1 MIPTIFSSPRTM
13 ASEVQEVES
22 LDSII
27 IFQLIPRNYSFD
39 MPFDMPFDMAFIMT
53 DRLKRIAMNIRG
65 SHIARISLRCI
76 HDLQRFKKV
85 CLNTY
90 RGKLQTPRRQL
101 QQIQLW
107 RIRPG
112 LILSLLFQMV
122 GQVCRVQQ
130 YGFVFDQNPVRATL
144 EQYLGILQQQLPR

>member
-1 MIPTIFSSPRTM
+1 PRDVFNTVASLRPVSESTSSNHEYIFFF
-13 ASEVQEVES
+13 
-22 LDSII
+22 LI
-27 IFQLIPRNYSFD
+27 IPR
-39 MPFDMPFDMAFIMT
+39 
-53 DRLKRIAMNIRG
+53 L
-65 SHIARISLRCI
+65 
-76 HDLQRFKKV
+76 
-85 CLNTY
+85 
-90 RGKLQTPRRQL
+90 PRYTLFPYTTLFRSQL

-112 LILSLLFQMV
+112 LILSLLYQMV